1 MSYDLSNGD
10 KNFSMQDLANIVGRQ
25 AVTVDTMIKGL
36 SDVAKKQDRMSSK
49 IDEILVKQ
57 DEFST
62 RVDNIENK
70 EEIKEEQKDL
80 IKQLVGRKVIEVLGL
95 PLDVPR
101 RKWTDEQKAYY
112 NLYSGTVYGALYT
125 EVRAKGHLA
134 GRLGATSK
142 GNYKEAISDI
152 ENWYP
157 ACGLETLKRK
167 AEKDR
172 VAKLEADKMALR
184 RTGKA

>member
-1 MSYDLSNGD
+1 MGYELSNGD
-10 KNFSMQDLANIVGRQ
+10 KNFSVQDLANIVGQQ
-25 AVTVDTMIKGL
+25 ALTVDTMIKGF
-36 SDVAKKQDRMSSK
+36 SDMAKKQDRMSNK
-49 IDEILVKQ
+49 IDEILIKQ

-70 EEIKEEQKDL
+70 EEIKEEQKDV
-80 IKQLVGRKVIEVLGL
+80 IKRLAGRKVIEVLGL
-95 PLDVPR
+95 PLDIPK

-112 NLYSGTVYGALYT
+112 NLYSGVVYGALYT

-152 ENWYP
+152 EGWYP
-157 ACGLETLKRK
+157 SCGLETLKRK

-172 VAKLEADKMALR
+172 VAKLEADRMALE
-184 RTGKA
+184 RTGRA